1 MRNEPQGTT
10 QHGEKE
16 RRRGLGRMDSW
27 MDGAL
32 LLLPRRLVACEMRA
46 VEILRFVARYKKR
59 GRRAFV
65 ERRNQGGR
73 EKWWELS

>member
-1 MRNEPQGTT
+1 
-10 QHGEKE
+10 
-16 RRRGLGRMDSW
+16 MDSW

-32 LLLPRRLVACEMRA
+32 LLLPRRLVACETRA
-46 VEILRFVARYKKR
+46 VEILRFVARYEKR
-59 GRRAFV
+59 RGGRAFV

>member
-10 QHGEKE
+10 HGEKE

-32 LLLPRRLVACEMRA
+32 LLLPRRLVACETRA
-46 VEILRFVARYKKR
+46 LEILRFVARGTKNEEGDRPLKEEI
-59 GRRAFV
+59 RAG
-65 ERRNQGGR
+65 EKNGGN
-73 EKWWELS
+73 